1 MQKTYKTQQK
11 IVNVLLESIPFI
23 RAFREEIIVI
33 KYGGAAQLNPNLKE
47 NFALDLVLMY
57 MVGIRP
63 VVVHGGGK
71 RIDEMLAKLE
81 IQSHFLDG
89 YRVTSKECMQVV
101 EMVLSGEINKEL
113 TAFLNLHGA
122 RAVGISGKDGMMLSA
137 RAKDNGAFGYTGE
150 ITSVNTQLLE
160 KLLHEGFVPIIAPI
174 ASGEDSVGYN
184 INADIAACEIAK
196 ALQASKIIF
205 LSDIPGVLDERKEL
219 ISSLTPC
226 AIESLQERGVIS
238 GGMIP
243 KLEACVGCVQHG
255 VKKAHI
261 IDGRIEH
268 SLLLELF
275 TKEGIGTQIVCD

>member
-1 MQKTYKTQQK
+1 
-11 IVNVLLESIPFI
+11 
-23 RAFREEIIVI
+23 
-33 KYGGAAQLNPNLKE
+33 
-47 NFALDLVLMY
+47 MY

-219 ISSLTPC
+219 ISSLTPRT
-226 AIESLQERGVIS
+226 IESLQERGVIS

-275 TKEGIGTQIVCD
+275 TKEGIGTQIVRD